1 MSVPIVEV
9 ILGAKTLTASDP
21 LRSGSGGGLEDSLR
35 ARRKAFEAWKV
46 RSGNQELSRILHRL
60 KTSHNLDPPPGFQTP
75 IYWDTTAD
83 ALCLLLLLEEVL
95 QRLRELDLKDT
106 TTPPLPP
113 PLPPPPRALL
123 SVADEGVLQS
133 LFQFVVSLG
142 IYPYLLPG
150 VDAWLKLRIP
160 HSDFIAKETTLPRSW
175 FLLKCCQVLTRCC
188 DDPLI
193 GASLLSRH
201 FSDILAALLQLCY
214 SPSGDNSKTHDVF
227 SQETSNK
234 RTTSPP
240 TCLSPSDIG
249 PSSCS
254 STTDSRQSSEDLNFL
269 TVTQQEWCV
278 ATLKELL
285 SRVYQPLVVKELL
298 VLQGMPLQTPSAA
311 AAIPQ
316 PSSSQM
322 SGSPQQ
328 TVRRSGGRVRSPK
341 WLQRAC
347 GELLSECLMRRNG
360 VQHVLRGIFEATSGE
375 RLYAI
380 LSLFLSLCVHDC
392 IFIQSCT
399 CVHVDVS
406 LCVCLCYCVPPP
418 PPV

>member
-21 LRSGSGGGLEDSLR
+21 LPSGSGGGLEDSLR

-46 RSGNQELSRILHRL
+46 RSGNQELSRNLHRL
-60 KTSHNLDPPPGFQTP
+60 KTSCNLDLPAGLQTP

-106 TTPPLPP
+106 KTPPI
-113 PLPPPPRALL
+113 PPPPRALL

-160 HSDFIAKETTLPRSW
+160 HSDFIAKETTLSHSW

-227 SQETSNK
+227 TRETSSK

-269 TVTQQEWCV
+269 TVMQQEWCV

-316 PSSSQM
+316 PSSSQT
-322 SGSPQQ
+322 SGPPRQ
-328 TVRRSGGRVRSPK
+328 TGRRSGGRVRSPK

-360 VQHVLRGIFEATSGE
+360 VQHVLRGIFEATSRE

-380 LSLFLSLCVHDC
+380 LSLFLCVSM
-392 IFIQSCT
+392 IVYLQE
-399 CVHVDVS
+399 
-406 LCVCLCYCVPPP
+406 
-418 PPV
+418 